1 MPVEYRKDGHVA
13 TFIIDNG
20 SVNPFTPAMH
30 RQLYEALIDFEA
42 DPAMRVGIL
51 TGAGDKAFS
60 AGDDIKSPN
69 LEFASPL
76 EELLDEIVPSH
87 QVHTSDPERYAWA
100 HDVER
105 LERHKPIIGAVNG
118 WCLGQGMVY
127 LLLLTD
133 IRVASEDARFGFPEV
148 AYGMGGAGGATRLGR
163 HIPHV
168 WAMWM
173 LLTGEPIDA
182 AEALRINLVNRV
194 VTNGQVV
201 GEAEAIAQLIARH
214 PPLGIQIEMESYA
227 RGMDLSRLD
236 ALRVALDL
244 YRVQRLAIGGDEIVD
259 TFLYSNREDS
269 R

>member
-1 MPVEYRKDGHVA
+1 MPVEYRKNGHVA
-13 TFIIDNG
+13 TFTIANG

-30 RQLYEALIDFEA
+30 RQLYEALVDFES
-42 DPAMRVGIL
+42 DPDLRVGIL
-51 TGAGDKAFS
+51 TGAGERAFS

-69 LEFASPL
+69 LEFESPL
-76 EELLDEIVPSH
+76 EELLDELVPSH
-87 QVHTSDPERYAWA
+87 RVHASQPERYAWA
-100 HDVER
+100 HEVER

-127 LLLLTD
+127 LLLLTE
-133 IRVASEDARFGFPEV
+133 IRIASHDARFGFPEV

-182 AEALRINLVNRV
+182 TEALRINLVNKV
-194 VTNGQVV
+194 VFVADV
-201 GEAEAIAQLIARH
+201 AAEAEAIAALIARH
-214 PPLGIQIEMESYA
+214 PPLGVQIEMESYS

-259 TFLYSNREDS
+259 SFLYSGPKDDT
-269 R
+269 